1 MSSSTV
7 THKRKRRP
15 QYEKINLYH
24 SSHFYIGKRYF
35 LSLGLTCLL
44 NLLSI
49 SVGISLD
56 SKIQYP
62 RFIPFCIILGI
73 VALIGVIFLLFGN
86 IKISERLNFTKW
98 LWCFQYIFAFVLSIP
113 MIKLWQMLF
122 DFLQET
128 I

>member
-1 MSSSTV
+1 MKKSIFIVLPAFTLGNA
-7 THKRKRRP
+7 T
-15 QYEKINLYH
+15 
-24 SSHFYIGKRYF
+24 F
-35 LSLGLTCLL
+35 LGLGMTCLL